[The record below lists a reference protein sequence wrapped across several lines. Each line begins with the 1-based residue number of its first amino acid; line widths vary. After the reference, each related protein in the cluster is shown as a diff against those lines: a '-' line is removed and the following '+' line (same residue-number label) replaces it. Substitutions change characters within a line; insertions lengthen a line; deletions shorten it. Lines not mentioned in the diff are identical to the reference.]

1 MDTHSN
7 ELYNYLMNHADE
19 FTEDWLK
26 YQQIKTGSEYSLD
39 APFDV
44 LQKIKA
50 QNKNYLKILGESLF
64 LTEEETKEVISNWTQ
79 KTASERSKSQTTL
92 DEVIRNGGNFRRVLW
107 TYIERFVEETNLN
120 IAGKDIFHWE
130 RKLNFALDYVL
141 ETFTCT
147 FLGILM
153 NRLKAQSNLIQELS
167 TPVISITSEVGLL
180 PIIGDIDTTRARSIL
195 ESTLQ
200 QSADANLSMLVID
213 LSGVVLIDT
222 MVAQQIF
229 HLINALNL
237 IGIKTIL
244 TGIRPEVAQTA
255 IHLGIDFSTI
265 HTENSL
271 ERIIEGV
278 ITENSQFLKF

>member
-7 ELYNYLMNHADE
+7 ELYNYLMEHADE

-26 YQQIKTGSEYSLD
+26 FQQIKTGSDYSLD
-39 APFDV
+39 APFEV
-44 LQKIKA
+44 LQKIKV
-50 QNKNYLKILGESLF
+50 QNKNYLKILGKSLF
-64 LTEEETKEVISNWTQ
+64 LTEEETKELISNWTQ
-79 KTASERSKSQTTL
+79 ETASDRSKSQTTL
-92 DEVIRNGGNFRRVLW
+92 DEVIRNGGIFRRVLW
-107 TYIERFVEETNLN
+107 TYIERFVEETSSN
-120 IAGKDIFHWE
+120 IAGRDIFQWE

-141 ETFTCT
+141 ETFTSS

-153 NRLKAQSNLIQELS
+153 NRLQAQSNLIQELS

-200 QSADANLSMLVID
+200 QSTDAGLSMLVID

-237 IGIKTIL
+237 IGVKTIL

-278 ITENSQFLKF
+278 ITENSHF